1 MEKEPSPLRIGLSSA
16 SVCVAH
22 QGWGSSDG
30 IQAMVQPVQVTPS
43 KIKGK
48 LHSGPDMVLQV
59 GLGSDVVVGS
69 AGPETNQANHK

>member
-1 MEKEPSPLRIGLSSA
+1 
-16 SVCVAH
+16 
-22 QGWGSSDG
+22 
-30 IQAMVQPVQVTPS
+30 MVQPVQVTPW

-69 AGPETNQANHK
+69 AGPETKEANHK